1 MSLRMR
7 LTKAEEIRLIHS
19 TYLSTLVFNET
30 WRIAHMI
37 QFVVFRLPNSVL
49 HFHRFFPFL
58 LVSVAVMAEV
68 QTEFDNEEEQRVT
81 LIVHN
86 LKPPFLDGRVRL
98 SLQTDSVSTVKDLTS
113 DFAQNA
119 RKGSNLLKDVREK
132 REMMK
137 MRKRFWELGG
147 SRMGDAMGIAQPVEE
162 EAPSAGGV
170 VGGVKG
176 DAAEDGDED
185 DAVNYKDGSS
195 FAKHMKG
202 KVNEAQSQ
210 FAKNKSMA
218 EQREYLPVY
227 AVREDLLNIVRENQ
241 ITVIVGETGSG
252 EQYMSYHVT

>member
-1 MSLRMR
+1 
-7 LTKAEEIRLIHS
+7 
-19 TYLSTLVFNET
+19 
-30 WRIAHMI
+30 
-37 QFVVFRLPNSVL
+37 
-49 HFHRFFPFL
+49 
-58 LVSVAVMAEV
+58 MAEV

-98 SLQTDSVSTVKDLTS
+98 SLQQDSVSTVKDLTS

-119 RKGSNLLKDVREK
+119 RKGSVLLKDVREK

-147 SRMGDAMGIAQPVEE
+147 TRMGEAMGVPAPVEE
-162 EAPSAGGV
+162 EPVSAGGI
-170 VGGVKG
+170 VGGTNMPE
-176 DAAEDGDED
+176 EDEEGNVD
-185 DAVNYKDGSS
+185 YKDGSS

-202 KVNEAQSQ
+202 KANEAQSQ
-210 FAKNKSMA
+210 FAKNKSML

-227 AVREDLLNIVRENQ
+227 AVREELLNIVRENQ

-252 EQYMSYHVT
+252 IQYKYLELLSTFHSLISYLLILVFSFLTPFSYTSYLTC

>member
-1 MSLRMR
+1 MKRNQSES
-7 LTKAEEIRLIHS
+7 EEMHLIHPFFN
-19 TYLSTLVFNET
+19 TGIHYIMYDRIIYTVPLFNTHLTLF
-30 WRIAHMI
+30 IM
-37 QFVVFRLPNSVL
+37 FRCIISSLL
-49 HFHRFFPFL
+49 PFL
-58 LVSVAVMAEV
+58 SVAVMAEV

-176 DAAEDGDED
+176 DAEDGDED

-252 EQYMSYHVT
+252 ELDMSYDAI

>member
-1 MSLRMR
+1 
-7 LTKAEEIRLIHS
+7 
-19 TYLSTLVFNET
+19 
-30 WRIAHMI
+30 
-37 QFVVFRLPNSVL
+37 
-49 HFHRFFPFL
+49 
-58 LVSVAVMAEV
+58 MAEV
-68 QTEFDNEEEQRVT
+68 QTEFDDEEEQRVT

-98 SLQTDSVSTVKDLTS
+98 SLQQDSVSTVKDLTS

-119 RKGSNLLKDVREK
+119 RKGSVLLRDVREK

-147 SRMGDAMGIAQPVEE
+147 SRMGDAMGIAKPEE
-162 EAPSAGGV
+162 EGQVSAGGL
-170 VGGVKG
+170 VGGKEEENENEG
-176 DAAEDGDED
+176 DD
-185 DAVNYKDGSS
+185 DDNVDYKDGSS

-210 FAKNKSMA
+210 FAKTKSMA

-227 AVREDLLNIVRENQ
+227 AVREELLNIVRENQ

-252 EQYMSYHVT
+252 ECLRIMLFHLLEK

>member
-1 MSLRMR
+1 
-7 LTKAEEIRLIHS
+7 
-19 TYLSTLVFNET
+19 
-30 WRIAHMI
+30 
-37 QFVVFRLPNSVL
+37 
-49 HFHRFFPFL
+49 
-58 LVSVAVMAEV
+58 MAEV

-98 SLQTDSVSTVKDLTS
+98 SLQQDSVSTVKDLTS

-119 RKGSNLLKDVREK
+119 RKGSVLLKDVREK

-147 SRMGDAMGIAQPVEE
+147 SRMGDAMGIAAPVEE
-162 EAPSAGGV
+162 EAVSAGGL
-170 VGGVKG
+170 VGGSKG
-176 DAAEDGDED
+176 DEED
-185 DAVNYKDGSS
+185 DNVDYKDGSS

-210 FAKNKSMA
+210 FAKSKSMS

-227 AVREDLLNIVRENQ
+227 AVRDELLNIVRENQ

-252 EQYMSYHVT
+252 WCRILYSYRLFSL